1 MKVSTPAISW
11 HNRERISSVD
21 FQPIC
26 FPSQTDKS
34 RSINRLASGGDDK
47 HVVIWD
53 INVAEDRSENK
64 NECGKIEPLCLC
76 DLSRHQNTVNI
87 VRWSPNGKILA
98 SGDSGNV
105 KSEINYNHCGISP
118 ELQTSKRCVFISDSV
133 IFLWHYQDEKS
144 SRPDLFNE
152 LENGPEGESN
162 PWAENWS
169 VLKIL
174 RGHLQVSLQKIKYSK
189 TILTS

>member
-105 KSEINYNHCGISP
+105 KSEIDYKNCG
-118 ELQTSKRCVFISDSV
+118 T
-133 IFLWHYQDEKS
+133 
-144 SRPDLFNE
+144 
-152 LENGPEGESN
+152 
-162 PWAENWS
+162 A
-169 VLKIL
+169 VL
-174 RGHLQVSLQKIKYSK
+174 S
-189 TILTS
+189 

>member
-34 RSINRLASGGDDK
+34 RSVNRLASGGDDK

-105 KSEINYNHCGISP
+105 KSEIDLTMRILNSYRN
-118 ELQTSKRCVFISDSV
+118 TSKRCHFISDSV

-162 PWAENWS
+162 AWAENWS

-174 RGHLQVSLQKIKYSK
+174 RGHLQVILQKENIPK
-189 TILTS
+189 

>member
-26 FPSQTDKS
+26 YPPALEDNS
-34 RSINRLASGGDDK
+34 RTVSRLASGGDDK

-53 INVAEDRSENK
+53 ISVSDDRSGENK
-64 NECGKIEPLCLC
+64 NECGKIEPVCLC

-98 SGDSGNV
+98 SGDSGQIIV
-105 KSEINYNHCGISP
+105 
-118 ELQTSKRCVFISDSV
+118 TAR
-133 IFLWHYQDEKS
+133 
-144 SRPDLFNE
+144 
-152 LENGPEGESN
+152 
-162 PWAENWS
+162 
-169 VLKIL
+169 
-174 RGHLQVSLQKIKYSK
+174 
-189 TILTS
+189 T

>member
-26 FPSQTDKS
+26 YPQTDNS
-34 RSINRLASGGDDK
+34 RFVSRLASGGDDK

-53 INVAEDRSENK
+53 INVGEDCIENK
-64 NECGKIEPLCLC
+64 NESGKVEPSCLC

-98 SGDSGNV
+98 SGDSGETMLID
-105 KSEINYNHCGISP
+105 S
-118 ELQTSKRCVFISDSV
+118 SK
-133 IFLWHYQDEKS
+133 
-144 SRPDLFNE
+144 
-152 LENGPEGESN
+152 
-162 PWAENWS
+162 
-169 VLKIL
+169 
-174 RGHLQVSLQKIKYSK
+174 
-189 TILTS
+189 

>member
-34 RSINRLASGGDDK
+34 RSVNRLASGGDDK

-64 NECGKIEPLCLC
+64 NECGKIEPSCLC

-98 SGDSGNV
+98 SGDSGNIF
-105 KSEINYNHCGISP
+105 SYSYYINSP
-118 ELQTSKRCVFISDSV
+118 ELNIFILSIN
-133 IFLWHYQDEKS
+133 IFSIIMHI
-144 SRPDLFNE
+144 F
-152 LENGPEGESN
+152 
-162 PWAENWS
+162 
-169 VLKIL
+169 
-174 RGHLQVSLQKIKYSK
+174 
-189 TILTS
+189 

>member
-26 FPSQTDKS
+26 FPPQTDKS

-53 INVAEDRSENK
+53 INVSDDRSENK
-64 NECGKIEPLCLC
+64 NESGKIEPSCLC

-98 SGDSGNV
+98 SGDSGNM
-105 KSEINYNHCGISP
+105 
-118 ELQTSKRCVFISDSV
+118 T
-133 IFLWHYQDEKS
+133 
-144 SRPDLFNE
+144 
-152 LENGPEGESN
+152 
-162 PWAENWS
+162 
-169 VLKIL
+169 
-174 RGHLQVSLQKIKYSK
+174 VSKIKINSYNS
-189 TILTS
+189 SFD